1 MNLRNIAQ
9 VHAEWVFAALGHE
22 AAALIA
28 DHLLL
33 QLSTLCTTDGSPLP
47 PALES
52 LKTGAGKALEALRG
66 SQQSKIITP
75 PPGLR
80 VVKS

>member
-1 MNLRNIAQ
+1 MTPQQSASAHAQ
-9 VHAEWVFAALGHE
+9 WLFASLGPEYAAMTTE
-22 AAALIA
+22 A
-28 DHLLL
+28 LLL

-47 PALES
+47 TQFEMLKQCATSALVE
-52 LKTGAGKALEALRG
+52 LRG
-66 SQQSKIITP
+66 AANKIITP